1 MVYARKLAAPG
12 LGTPLSVQF
21 GHGLNDLKA
30 WNSKV
35 QGPGWLGAQGNGEGV
50 MGSRG
55 LGAWGHGLG
64 VQGLWGR
71 GQEARSW
78 LGVGHGGLK

>member
-30 WNSKV
+30 WDSKV
-35 QGPGWLGAQGNGEGV
+35 QGPGWLGALGNGERV
-50 MGSRG
+50 LG
-55 LGAWGHGLG
+55 LGPGGLG
-64 VQGLWGR
+64 PWPGGA
-71 GQEARSW
+71 GA
-78 LGVGHGGLK
+78 LG